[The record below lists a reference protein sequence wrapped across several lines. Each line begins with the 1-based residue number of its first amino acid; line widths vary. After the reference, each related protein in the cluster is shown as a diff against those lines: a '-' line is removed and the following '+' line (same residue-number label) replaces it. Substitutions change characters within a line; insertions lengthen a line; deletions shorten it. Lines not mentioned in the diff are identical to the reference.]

1 LLNDPNFLKLS
12 DVEIL
17 RTLRENDKIV
27 IPRYSYQCS
36 IKYLINELQAYY
48 KKHQQQENQIVKN
61 LGGLYIFGTERND
74 SRRVD
79 NQLRG
84 RCGRQGDPG
93 TSQFF
98 LSLDDT
104 LLRLFGGPKIQ
115 TFLQAQMIDDAP
127 LESKMLTKSLNLAQ
141 QRVEERA
148 YQQRKNLFDYD
159 EILNKQRQIIYADR
173 KGILE
178 NQALEKIM
186 LGFGEQIL
194 TDIVLDL
201 NKEKLSPNEMV
212 LLFENLSSKNLIL
225 NYNDFDGLKRYL
237 FTEFWLLYQ
246 ARKSEFDVYGPFI
259 CRKFEQGI
267 ILVNIDQSWR
277 EHLQKITLLRDAVS
291 WRGYGQQN
299 PLYEYKRE
307 AFRTF
312 SEQVKTLRQLI
323 IYDFLRSYIL

>member
-1 LLNDPNFLKLS
+1 LSDSTFLELS

-17 RTLRENDKIV
+17 RTLRENDKIA
-27 IPRYSYQCS
+27 IPNSSYQCS
-36 IKYLINELQAYY
+36 IKCLIDELKLYY

-61 LGGLYIFGTERND
+61 LGGLYILGTERND

-98 LSLDDT
+98 LSLDDN

-115 TFLQAQMIDDAP
+115 TFLKAQITDDSP
-127 LESKMLTKSLNLAQ
+127 LESNMLTKSLDSAQ

-159 EILNKQRQIIYADR
+159 EILNKQREIVYEDR
-173 KGILE
+173 KKILD
-178 NQALEKIM
+178 NTALDQTI
-186 LGFGEQIL
+186 LAYGEQII
-194 TDIVLDL
+194 TDILVEL
-201 NKEKLSPNEMV
+201 NKEKLATQEVIS
-212 LLFENLSSKNLIL
+212 LFENLSGKNLKV
-225 NYNDFDGLKRYL
+225 NYNDLEGFKRHL
-237 FTEFWLLYQ
+237 FAEFWLLYQ
-246 ARKSEFDVYGPFI
+246 TKKSESDIYGSTT
-259 CRKFEQGI
+259 CKKFEQGI
-267 ILVNIDQSWR
+267 ILVNIDRIWR
-277 EHLQKITLLRDAVS
+277 EHLQKMTLLREAVG

-307 AFRTF
+307 AFTMFYR
-312 SEQVKTLRQLI
+312 QAKILRHLV
-323 IYDFLRSYIL
+323 IYDFLRSSIL